1 MSKLEGFSPYREGD
15 LVTVEIDGESGP
27 FVFKVVGNISK
38 TQGGWT
44 FPHAVKCRL
53 LDSEDIMTF
62 TLSTVRHATPHE
74 IAEYKLG
81 QRKK

>member
-15 LVTVEIDGESGP
+15 IVTVDSAGGL
-27 FVFKVVGNISK
+27 FVFRVVRNVSK

-44 FPHAVKCRL
+44 FPHAVDCRL

-62 TLSTVRHATPHE
+62 ALSTVRYATPHE
-74 IAEYKLG
+74 IAEYKLA
-81 QRKK
+81 QKK